1 MTLPDQYEETVPGTG
16 SADPAQTELAPEEE
30 PTTTGTLFLMII
42 FLMLIFGF
50 WITLYITLLN
60 R

>member
-1 MTLPDQYEETVPGTG
+1 MADDHKNPGTDAG
-16 SADPAQTELAPEEE
+16 SHDPEQINLTSEEE
-30 PTTTGTLFLMII
+30 PVVSGTLFLTLV

-50 WITLYITLLN
+50 WVMMYLILLN

>member
-1 MTLPDQYEETVPGTG
+1 MTDEGENTLRDLP
-16 SADPAQTELAPEEE
+16 PEEE
-30 PTTTGTLFLMII
+30 PVFTGTLFLMVL

-50 WITLYITLLN
+50 WGMMYVTLLN